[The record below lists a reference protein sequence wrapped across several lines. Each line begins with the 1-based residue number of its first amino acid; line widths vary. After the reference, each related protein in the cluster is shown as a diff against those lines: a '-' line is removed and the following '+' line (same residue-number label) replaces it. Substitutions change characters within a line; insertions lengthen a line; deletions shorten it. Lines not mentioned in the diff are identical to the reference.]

1 MMSDDGRFYFWHF
14 LFFFMKLSLKKLVCS
29 FFQYFITNYVVLS
42 YYYAIFKYF
51 KIINKQKLSFYKD
64 KSFILSIHIFDL
76 PPLFSITRGITLV
89 KLKNN
94 CHLFFFFSSKVS
106 HLQYRRVKSSP
117 GAICPMMALMAPD
130 CRGLAPTAP

>member
-1 MMSDDGRFYFWHF
+1 
-14 LFFFMKLSLKKLVCS
+14 MKLSLKKLVCS

-51 KIINKQKLSFYKD
+51 KITNKQKLSFYKD

-106 HLQYRRVKSSP
+106 QLQYRRVKSSP
-117 GAICPMMALMAPD
+117 GP
-130 CRGLAPTAP
+130 GLAPLAPDGPPTAPQRPPTVMAPNGPLTPPTALDGP